1 MSIHSTHFKPG
12 PAGRHGFKV
21 LRIIGLAVAGVAF
34 AVLFAF
40 LFGLVVK
47 VLWNWLMPPLFG
59 LGTIG
64 YWQAFGLVLL
74 AKLLFGGLHHGR
86 GDHGDRVER
95 HFHDRFKRFRHDEEA
110 AGDEAPFAGNGERW
124 RQFREYWREEGQE
137 AFESY
142 LRRKAD
148 GEAEKTPED

>member
-1 MSIHSTHFKPG
+1 
-12 PAGRHGFKV
+12 V
-21 LRIIGLAVAGVAF
+21 LRIIGLAFAGVGF

-64 YWQAFGLVLL
+64 FWQAFGLVLL
-74 AKLLFGGLHHGR
+74 AKLLFGGFQHVHR
-86 GDHGDRVER
+86 SHGDRWER
-95 HFHDRFKRFRHDEEA
+95 RFQDHFKKHIGAGPADDEN
-110 AGDEAPFAGNGERW
+110 APFAGNGKKW
-124 RQFREYWREEGQE
+124 RQFREFWQAEGRA

-142 LRRKAD
+142 LDRMER
-148 GEAEKTPED
+148 GEGVKS